1 MIDVYI
7 FVAVVSLLAGMVV
20 GVIRDLCKVEKDYYE
35 LSTKIAELEY
45 KLSVIS
51 IIQGEINGEEKE
63 ENEEDED

>member
-20 GVIRDLCKVEKDYYE
+20 GVIRDLCRVEKDYYE

-51 IIQGEINGEEKE
+51 IIQGEINGKE
-63 ENEEDED
+63 ENEEEED